1 MKTEKLS
8 PHVKIYKFPLVS
20 ISSITNRL
28 TGLYLSGV
36 FLSYGI
42 IKLQNKEDYIYNLYN
57 SLDKYKKKIINY
69 SFIFPSIYHTCG
81 GIRHLIWDKYPKLLN
96 VKQTRQSS
104 IFLYTFSSL
113 STIIVEDYLNK

>member
-57 SLDKYKKKIINY
+57 SLDKYKKIINY
-69 SFIFPSIYHTCG
+69 SFIFPSIY
-81 GIRHLIWDKYPKLLN
+81 
-96 VKQTRQSS
+96 
-104 IFLYTFSSL
+104 LYLWWNKTF
-113 STIIVEDYLNK
+113 NMG